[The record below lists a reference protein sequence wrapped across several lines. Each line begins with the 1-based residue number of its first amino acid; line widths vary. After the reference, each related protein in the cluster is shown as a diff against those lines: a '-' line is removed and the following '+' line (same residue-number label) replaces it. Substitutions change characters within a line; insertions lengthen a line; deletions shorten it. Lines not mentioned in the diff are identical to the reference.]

1 MSDRKHHHLLVG
13 SLCALG
19 CEILYGLSYVF
30 TKQATEIASP
40 LALLGWRFLIAIIAM
55 CVGIRVGL
63 VRVSLKGKSIK
74 SLLLIALFSPCI
86 YFIGETVG
94 VSNTTASES
103 GVILACIPVAS
114 LLASTVILNEKPS
127 KRQIV
132 GIFITLIGVLVTVF
146 SLGTT
151 SSLNV
156 LGYVFLVAS
165 VVSYALY
172 SVFVEKASDY
182 TGLEITYIM
191 LLLGAVIFIAL
202 AIMEALVNGSV
213 EELISL
219 PFNQR
224 AFMSA
229 VLYQGIGCSIIAVF
243 LSNVAIA
250 KIGVNRTSSYIGVS
264 TIVSIVAG
272 SLLLKESF
280 TLYQLIGVIVI
291 ITGVYIANCRQNNVE
306 HSHGTN
312 H

>member
-55 CVGIRVGL
+55 SVGIRVGL

-74 SLLLIALFSPCI
+74 SLCLIALFSPCI

-94 VSNTTASES
+94 ISNTTASES
-103 GVILACIPVAS
+103 GVILACIPVSS

-146 SLGTT
+146 SLETT

-172 SVFVEKASDY
+172 SVLVEKASDY

-202 AIMEALVNGSV
+202 AIMEVLVNGSV

-219 PFNQR
+219 PFNQG

-229 VLYQGIGCSIIAVF
+229 VL
-243 LSNVAIA
+243 
-250 KIGVNRTSSYIGVS
+250 
-264 TIVSIVAG
+264 
-272 SLLLKESF
+272 
-280 TLYQLIGVIVI
+280 
-291 ITGVYIANCRQNNVE
+291 
-306 HSHGTN
+306 
-312 H
+312 

>member
-55 CVGIRVGL
+55 SVGIRVGL

-94 VSNTTASES
+94 LSNTTASES

-132 GIFITLIGVLVTVF
+132 GIFITLIGVLITVF

-191 LLLGAVIFIAL
+191 LLLGAIIFIAL
-202 AIMEALVNGSV
+202 AIMEALVNGRV

-219 PFNQR
+219 PFNQG

-291 ITGVYIANCRQNNVE
+291 ITGVYIANYRQNNVE

>member
-55 CVGIRVGL
+55 SVGIRVGL

-94 VSNTTASES
+94 ISNTTASES

-202 AIMEALVNGSV
+202 AIMEALVNGRV

-219 PFNQR
+219 PFNQG

-291 ITGVYIANCRQNNVE
+291 ITGVYIANYRQNNIE

>member
-55 CVGIRVGL
+55 SVGIRVGL

-74 SLLLIALFSPCI
+74 SLCLIALFSPCI

-94 VSNTTASES
+94 ISNTTASES
-103 GVILACIPVAS
+103 GVILACIPVSS

-146 SLGTT
+146 SLETT

-202 AIMEALVNGSV
+202 AIMEALINGNAK
-213 EELISL
+213 ELLTL
-219 PFNQR
+219 PFNQT
-224 AFMSA
+224 AFMVA
-229 VLYQGIGCSIIAVF
+229 VLYQGIACSIVAVF

-264 TIVSIVAG
+264 TIVSIMAG
-272 SLLLKESF
+272 ALLLQETF
-280 TLYQLIGVIVI
+280 TLYQFVGVIVI
-291 ITGVYIANCRQNNVE
+291 IAGVYLANYRQ
-306 HSHGTN
+306 SKATPLP
-312 H
+312 